1 MFFICLLLFFP
12 LTQEEHIM
20 GTRSSLRT
28 RARLRLLL
36 DVFPWRR
43 RHHSWQH
50 IGPYF
55 RAPPALGIPVSP
67 SLGSVSRLRSQGD
80 RGMSRDGVRGLE
92 CGDVLIRSR
101 RAGGLVVV

>member
-20 GTRSSLRT
+20 GTRSPLRM

-50 IGPYF
+50 IGLISARRPLWAF
-55 RAPPALGIPVSP
+55 PCRPFFP
-67 SLGSVSRLRSQGD
+67 GSVSRPGSFGD
-80 RGMSRDGVRGLE
+80 LGS
-92 CGDVLIRSR
+92 
-101 RAGGLVVV
+101 